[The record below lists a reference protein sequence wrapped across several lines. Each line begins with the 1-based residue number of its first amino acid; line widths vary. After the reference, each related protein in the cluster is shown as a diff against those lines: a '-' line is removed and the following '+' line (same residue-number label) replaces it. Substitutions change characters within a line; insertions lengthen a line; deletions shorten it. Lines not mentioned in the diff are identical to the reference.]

1 MHAHREALLAQQP
14 HPGGKIQER
23 PRLHAS
29 RFQID
34 DGVRLHT
41 LAAQLIS
48 QPVCLPLF
56 NIERRPT
63 FVSTREGG
71 PCPALS
77 MVIAYTQRP
86 AVALILIRD
95 EAHPWAEPAQLG
107 RKKKPSVDR
116 PDLVNVLVVVTD
128 IARPA
133 ATFGH
138 VEAHV
143 ETMHA
148 SARNTVG

>member
-1 MHAHREALLAQQP
+1 
-14 HPGGKIQER
+14 
-23 PRLHAS
+23 
-29 RFQID
+29 
-34 DGVRLHT
+34 
-41 LAAQLIS
+41 
-48 QPVCLPLF
+48 
-56 NIERRPT
+56 
-63 FVSTREGG
+63 GG

-116 PDLVNVLVVVTD
+116 PDLVNVLVVVTG

-138 VEAHV
+138 VEAHI

-148 SARNTVG
+148 SARNTVGENDCCRKENVWIAEVHETAPVVIKIEPGEPQNVMREIGRASCRERVQISG